1 MNNFNEQ
8 FANSQ
13 DLANRIMNAII
24 DTLSAHTAM
33 SKQALDSEK
42 VRRGLKD
49 VLLGPAELYEALRLR
64 AEVMRN

>member
-42 VRRGLKD
+42 VRSGLKD
-49 VLLGPAELYEALRLR
+49 LLLGPAELYEALRSK
-64 AEVMRN
+64 AEQH

>member
-8 FANSQ
+8 FPNSQ

-42 VRRGLKD
+42 VRSGLKD
-49 VLLGPAELYEALRLR
+49 VLLGPAELYEALRSK
-64 AEVMRN
+64 AEKV